1 MCRTTYSSFQCSN
14 TLNNTGIELAS
25 LYTVSRSAVN
35 GLSRLTT
42 MSNGQAQPIRKFSN
56 RSITFESNRNGRF
69 EFESNLE
76 ALQVP
81 SPTGHRKRLYRLSV
95 QLQRKTNV
103 SSLWPGAARWWPPT
117 VSYLTGLLYNRA
129 EAVEGFIV
137 HAADDDD
144 WLAGVASS
152 RPWWDINRS
161 RSSSAGRNDRITFS
175 TSAFTPSPTNMYLT
189 WYLSVLLSGTYSGY
203 STKQYSSN
211 TVLVKLLAW

>member
-1 MCRTTYSSFQCSN
+1 MVRVVWLRWAMGRHSRFEN
-14 TLNNTGIELAS
+14 FRIGPS
-25 LYTVSRSAVN
+25 L
-35 GLSRLTT
+35 
-42 MSNGQAQPIRKFSN
+42 SN
-56 RSITFESNRNGRF
+56 RIRTADSNSNRISQLRRSLVRPATRRDF
-69 EFESNLE
+69 
-76 ALQVP
+76 
-81 SPTGHRKRLYRLSV
+81 RLSV

-103 SSLWPGAARWWPPT
+103 SSLWPGAARWRPPT

-129 EAVEGFIV
+129 EAVEGFRV
-137 HAADDDD
+137 HAADDDE